1 LNAQFCDYIQPFFVF
16 AYHKIQKILLRHFLQ
31 ALQLIFVQFAG
42 FGRIQYLY
50 FHVAMVD
57 FHQIC
62 KTEKPQV
69 HHREAAGP

>member
-1 LNAQFCDYIQPFFVF
+1 
-16 AYHKIQKILLRHFLQ
+16 LLRHFLQ